1 MRAPTRSQPHHAPA
15 GPLPV
20 RIRPVHGERT
30 ASYLIRLAAGNRC
43 SIGTLVLLIG
53 RVHHGSHRGRWVQ
66 VGPHSAISM
75 NTAALHRLA
84 IYTGI
89 AAAHLVR
96 ALPELELEPTH
107 SAEPVL
113 RVGPAKRTFLRS
125 CPACQR
131 RTGGAVL
138 SPDRRGL
145 QLICPHHKTWLV
157 KADPP
162 LSTHLIP
169 EARSAAKV
177 LNRQQQR
184 HTTDVIK
191 TLYADVRGH
200 LTFQW
205 RGLGWHTQL
214 TKRWIIRQQILR
226 PDADQ
231 KYLYTLAR
239 TEHWS
244 MLPETAAIISVLADS
259 RQPVAVQTI
268 YSQRL
273 LAESLNRALH
283 LDNRWPIDINPLR
296 PGP

>member
-1 MRAPTRSQPHHAPA
+1 MEIAPFYS
-15 GPLPV
+15 
-20 RIRPVHGERT
+20 
-30 ASYLIRLAAGNRC
+30 
-43 SIGTLVLLIG
+43 SI
-53 RVHHGSHRGRWVQ
+53 
-66 VGPHSAISM
+66 HS
-75 NTAALHRLA
+75 
-84 IYTGI
+84 
-89 AAAHLVR
+89 
-96 ALPELELEPTH
+96 
-107 SAEPVL
+107 
-113 RVGPAKRTFLRS
+113 PAKRTFLRN

-138 SPDRRGL
+138 APDRRPL

-162 LSTHLIP
+162 LSTHLVP
-169 EARSAAKV
+169 EVRSAAKV
-177 LNRQQQR
+177 MDRQQQR
-184 HTTDVIK
+184 HTTDVIN

-231 KYLYTLAR
+231 KYLYALAR

-259 RQPVAVQTI
+259 RQPAAVQTI
-268 YSQRL
+268 HSQRL
-273 LAESLNRALH
+273 LTESLSHALH
-283 LDNRWPIDINPLR
+283 LDNHWPVDINPLR
-296 PGP
+296 PWAMNPISLRHHHIFTEPSGRAAPRSQPVTVQVDPPEPMRCKRNETSSASIPSTNTVK